1 MTNTFYV
8 ELGGLLNCKVVAKNI
23 LQLFRLQIE
32 IAFIFMFPFSVHDI
46 ENQKKG
52 KKKSEGCV
60 VIHVF

>member
-46 ENQKKG
+46 EN
-52 KKKSEGCV
+52 
-60 VIHVF
+60 